1 MGDFERQRNIFICHY
16 AYADRFSEGR
26 YELWGIEEYAIKEYG
41 FYQGIEIV
49 DYKEWYIM
57 NKKEII
63 EEILSGICF
72 TALFFMIIFGGAF
85 FLPILEEVIR

>member
-1 MGDFERQRNIFICHY
+1 MIDWKNFKKHKFAVKCSSEDAKNKFFTECKEHNIHIFMGDFERQRNIFICHY

-49 DYKEWYIM
+49 DYKE
-57 NKKEII
+57 
-63 EEILSGICF
+63 
-72 TALFFMIIFGGAF
+72 
-85 FLPILEEVIR
+85 